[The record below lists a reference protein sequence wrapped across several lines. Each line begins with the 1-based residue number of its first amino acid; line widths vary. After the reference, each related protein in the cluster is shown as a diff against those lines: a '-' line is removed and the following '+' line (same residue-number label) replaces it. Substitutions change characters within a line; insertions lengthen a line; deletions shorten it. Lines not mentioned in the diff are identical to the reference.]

1 MSSVAELNRIAASHN
16 TLFGLTVP
24 KPLGEGEVYNPL
36 RRGVQRKYTLN
47 KGKKQLYD
55 NMVQSGKL
63 NQDKLDK
70 YYELVSNSNN
80 RLSFEEKEALRPW
93 AVNSLVFTPKPP
105 RTKKKAPLVP
115 HPPSYPN
122 PRKTKVN
129 LATYLKR
136 VSPANLT
143 VANNNQANPRKNKTR
158 KMRLNL
164 NQESVLAKNFNGN
177 SSNSNNGNVH
187 MPQRSN
193 RSAST
198 AASEPRESPV
208 RSNMSRR

>member
-16 TLFGLTVP
+16 TIFGLKAP
-24 KPLGEGEVYNPL
+24 QALGEGEVYNPL

-63 NQDKLDK
+63 NQEKLDK

-80 RLSFEEKEALRPW
+80 RLSNNEKEALRPW
-93 AVNSLVFTPKPP
+93 AVNNVVFTPKPP
-105 RTKKKAPLVP
+105 RNKKKALLP
-115 HPPSYPN
+115 HPPTYPN

-129 LATYLKR
+129 LVTYLKR
-136 VSPANLT
+136 VSPANLK
-143 VANNNQANPRKNKTR
+143 VDNNQANPRRNKTR

-164 NQESVLAKNFNGN
+164 NQDSVLAKNFNGN
-177 SSNSNNGNVH
+177 TNSNNDGDVRQ
-187 MPQRSN
+187 PQRSN

-198 AASEPRESPV
+198 AASEPRNSPV
-208 RSNMSRR
+208 SSNKSRR

>member
-1 MSSVAELNRIAASHN
+1 MTSVAELNRIAASHN
-16 TLFGLTVP
+16 TIFGIKVP
-24 KPLGEGEVYNPL
+24 QPIGEGEVYNPV

-55 NMVQSGKL
+55 NMVLSGKL
-63 NQDKLDK
+63 NQEKLDK

-80 RLSFEEKEALRPW
+80 RLNAEEKEALRPW
-93 AVNSLVFTPKPP
+93 AVNDVVFKPKPP
-105 RTKKKAPLVP
+105 RTKKPAPLVP

-122 PRKTKVN
+122 PRRTKVN

-136 VSPANLT
+136 LSPANKQG
-143 VANNNQANPRKNKTR
+143 VNNNQNNPRKNKTR
-158 KMRLNL
+158 KTRLNL
-164 NQESVLAKNFNGN
+164 NQAMVLTKGYHENN
-177 SSNSNNGNVH
+177 SENDGNVH
-187 MPQRSN
+187 APQRSN

-208 RSNMSRR
+208 SSNKSRR

>member
-1 MSSVAELNRIAASHN
+1 MASVAELNRIASSHD
-16 TLFGLTVP
+16 TLFGVRVP
-24 KPLGEGEVYNPL
+24 EPLAQGEVYNPL

-63 NQDKLDK
+63 NQEKLDK
-70 YYELVSNSNN
+70 YYQLVSNSNN
-80 RLSFEEKEALRPW
+80 RLSVEEKEALRPW
-93 AVNSLVFTPKPP
+93 AVNDVVFKPKPP
-105 RTKKKAPLVP
+105 RTKKPAPLVP

-122 PRKTKVN
+122 PRRTKVN

-136 VSPANLT
+136 LSPANKQ
-143 VANNNQANPRKNKTR
+143 VSNNQANPRKNKTR
-158 KMRLNL
+158 KNRLNL
-164 NQESVLAKNFNGN
+164 NQVMVLTKGYHENAGEND
-177 SSNSNNGNVH
+177 GNVH
-187 MPQRSN
+187 APQRSN

-208 RSNMSRR
+208 SSNKSRR